1 MERREVK
8 LNGYV
13 YLIDDN
19 LYSAWIKKG
28 RIGRRKKYRV
38 PSKVA
43 INGVE
48 YTIDGI
54 DYGAYR
60 RNKTIRHLIIP
71 DTITH
76 LDEDAFRPMPNL
88 RSVYIGKGVRILQM
102 WNLGSCGKLQSLT
115 ISTENPH
122 LQVHDG
128 LVLSKDGKMLYT
140 SLFDRRHYDIPDG
153 VETVNQIAFWYNQRL
168 ESLSFPDSLRTIGD
182 NSFSFLPRLR
192 KIVLPEGLEKVST
205 QCFQMCEHLEYVYI
219 PSTLKQLDTHAFY
232 GCKSLKR
239 VIIRSDVIFRM
250 FFCKIIVFSTEVSVY
265 APDNLLKQHQ
275 PIEEYYEN
283 LFPIS
288 KLTNDNFHYDDI

>member
-8 LNGYV
+8 LNGNV
-13 YLIDDN
+13 YLVDESS
-19 LYSAWIKKG
+19 SAALIKKG
-28 RIGRRKKYRV
+28 RIGRRRKYRV

-60 RNKTIRHLIIP
+60 RNKTIHHLIIP
-71 DTITH
+71 DSITY
-76 LDEDAFRPMPNL
+76 LDEDAFRTMPNL
-88 RSVYIGKGVRILQM
+88 RSAHIGKGVKIIQM
-102 WNLGSCGKLQSLT
+102 WNFGDCRRLQSLT
-115 ISTENPH
+115 ISKENPH
-122 LQVHDG
+122 LQVRDG
-128 LVLSKDGKMLYT
+128 LVLSKNGKMLYT
-140 SLFDRRHYDIPDG
+140 SLYDRRHYDIPDG

-168 ESLSFPDSLRTIGD
+168 ESISFPSSLRTVGD

-192 KIVLPEGLEKVST
+192 KLVLPEGLEKIST
-205 QCFQMCEHLEYVYI
+205 QCFQMCENLEYVDL

-232 GCKSLKR
+232 GCKSLKK
-239 VIIRSDVIFRM
+239 VIIRSNVILGM
-250 FFCKIIVFSTEVSVY
+250 FFCKRIVFSTEVGVY

-275 PIEEYYEN
+275 PVAVYYEN

-288 KLTNDNFHYDDI
+288 QIINDKL

>member
-1 MERREVK
+1 MERRAVK
-8 LNGYV
+8 QNGNV
-13 YLIDDN
+13 YLIDESTRTA
-19 LYSAWIKKG
+19 LIKKG

-54 DYGAYR
+54 YFGAFR
-60 RNKTIRHLIIP
+60 GNRVIHHLTIP
-71 DTITH
+71 DTITY
-76 LDEDAFRPMPNL
+76 LDEDAFGAMPNL
-88 RSVYIGKGVRILQM
+88 RSAYIGKGVRIIQM
-102 WNLGSCGKLQSLT
+102 WNFGDCGRLQSLT

-128 LVLSKDGKMLYT
+128 LILSKDGKMLYT
-140 SLFDRRHYDIPDG
+140 SLYDRRHYDIPER

-168 ESLSFPDSLRTIGD
+168 ESISFPGSLRTVGD

-192 KIVLPEGLEKVST
+192 NLVLPEGLEKIST
-205 QCFQMCEHLEYVYI
+205 QCFQMCEILEHVDL

-232 GCKSLKR
+232 GCKSLKK
-239 VIIRSDVIFRM
+239 VIIRSNVILGM
-250 FFCKIIVFSTEVSVY
+250 FFCKRIVFSTEVSVY
-265 APDNLLKQHQ
+265 VPDDLLECHK
-275 PIEEYYEN
+275 PVVAYYEN

-288 KLTNDNFHYDDI
+288 KHTN

>member
-28 RIGRRKKYRV
+28 RIGRRKKYQV
-38 PSKVA
+38 PCKVV

-48 YTIDGI
+48 FTIDGI

-168 ESLSFPDSLRTIGD
+168 ESISFPSSLRTVGD

-192 KIVLPEGLEKVST
+192 KLVLPEGLEKIST
-205 QCFQMCEHLEYVYI
+205 QCFQMCENLEYVDL

-232 GCKSLKR
+232 GCKSLKK
-239 VIIRSDVIFRM
+239 VIIRSNVILGM
-250 FFCKIIVFSTEVSVY
+250 FFCKRIVFSTEVGVY

-275 PIEEYYEN
+275 PVAVYYEN

-288 KLTNDNFHYDDI
+288 QITNDKL

>member
-1 MERREVK
+1 MERRAVK
-8 LNGYV
+8 QNGNV
-13 YLIDDN
+13 YLIDESS
-19 LYSAWIKKG
+19 SAALIKKG

-38 PSKVA
+38 PSKVT
-43 INGVE
+43 INGEE

-122 LQVHDG
+122 LQVRDG

-140 SLFDRRHYDIPDG
+140 SLYDRRHYDIPDG

-168 ESLSFPDSLRTIGD
+168 ESISFPSSLRTVGD

-192 KIVLPEGLEKVST
+192 KLVLPEGLEKMST
-205 QCFQMCEHLEYVYI
+205 QCFQMCENLEYVDL
-219 PSTLKQLDTHAFY
+219 PSTLKQLDTQAFD
-232 GCKSLKR
+232 GCKSLQK
-239 VIIRSDVIFRM
+239 VIVRSNAILGM
-250 FFCKIIVFSTEVSVY
+250 FFCKRIVFSTEVGVY
-265 APDNLLKQHQ
+265 APDDLL
-275 PIEEYYEN
+275 ER
-283 LFPIS
+283 
-288 KLTNDNFHYDDI
+288 

>member
-205 QCFQMCEHLEYVYI
+205 QCFQMCENLEYVDL
-219 PSTLKQLDTHAFY
+219 PSTLRQLDKQAFY
-232 GCKSLKR
+232 GCRSLKR
-239 VIIRSDVIFRM
+239 IINRSDVILNM
-250 FFCKIIVFSTEVSVY
+250 PNCITNE
-265 APDNLLKQHQ
+265 
-275 PIEEYYEN
+275 
-283 LFPIS
+283 
-288 KLTNDNFHYDDI
+288 KLSYDYI

>member
-13 YLIDDN
+13 YSIDN
-19 LYSAWIKKG
+19 SARTAWIKKG

-38 PSKVA
+38 PSKVV

-54 DYGAYR
+54 DYCAFR
-60 RNKTIRHLIIP
+60 RNRTIHHLIIP
-71 DTITH
+71 DTITY
-76 LDEDAFRPMPNL
+76 LDEDAFRAMPNL
-88 RSVYIGKGVRILQM
+88 LSVYIGNGIRILQM
-102 WNLGSCGKLQSLT
+102 WNFGDCRRLQLLT
-115 ISTENPH
+115 ISSENPH
-122 LQVHDG
+122 LRVYGG

-140 SLFDRRHYDIPDG
+140 SLFDRRHYDIPEG

-168 ESLSFPDSLRTIGD
+168 ESLSFPCSLRTIGD

-192 KIVLPEGLEKVST
+192 KVILPEGVENVST
-205 QCFQMCEHLEYVYI
+205 QCFQMCENLEYVDL

-232 GCKSLKR
+232 GCRSLKK
-239 VIIRSDVIFRM
+239 VIIRSDVILRM
-250 FFCKIIVFSTEVSVY
+250 FFSKRIVFSTEVSVY
-265 APDNLLKQHQ
+265 APDNMLKQHQ
-275 PIEEYYEN
+275 PVVEFYEN

-288 KLTNDNFHYDDI
+288 KITNDKL

>member
-8 LNGYV
+8 LNGNV
-13 YLIDDN
+13 YLVDESS
-19 LYSAWIKKG
+19 SAALIKKG

-54 DYGAYR
+54 YFGAFR
-60 RNKTIRHLIIP
+60 GNRVIHHLTIP
-71 DTITH
+71 DSITY
-76 LDEDAFRPMPNL
+76 LDEDAFRTMPNL
-88 RSVYIGKGVRILQM
+88 RSAHIGKGVKIIQM
-102 WNLGSCGKLQSLT
+102 WNFGDCRRLQSLT
-115 ISTENPH
+115 ISKENPQ
-122 LQVHDG
+122 LQVRDG

-140 SLFDRRHYDIPDG
+140 SLYDRRHYDIPDG

-168 ESLSFPDSLRTIGD
+168 ESISFPSSLRIVGD

-192 KIVLPEGLEKVST
+192 KLVLPEGLEKVST

-232 GCKSLKR
+232 RCKSLKR

>member
-43 INGVE
+43 VNGVE

-54 DYGAYR
+54 DYCAFR
-60 RNKTIRHLIIP
+60 RNRAIHHLIIP
-71 DTITH
+71 DTITY
-76 LDEDAFRPMPNL
+76 LDEDAFRGMPNL
-88 RSVYIGKGVRILQM
+88 RSVYIGKGVRIIQM
-102 WNLGSCGKLQSLT
+102 WNFGSCRKLQSL
-115 ISTENPH
+115 IINKENPH
-122 LQVHDG
+122 LQVRGG

-140 SLFDRRHYDIPDG
+140 SLFDRRHYDIPEG

-168 ESLSFPDSLRTIGD
+168 ESLSFPGSLRTVGD

-192 KIVLPEGLEKVST
+192 KVVLPEGVEELST
-205 QCFQMCEHLEYVYI
+205 QCFQMCENLEYVDL
-219 PSTLKQLDTHAFY
+219 PSTLKQLDTHVFY
-232 GCKSLKR
+232 GCKSLKK
-239 VIIRSDVIFRM
+239 VIIRSNVILGM
-250 FFCKIIVFSTEVSVY
+250 FFCKRIVFSTEVGVY

-275 PIEEYYEN
+275 PVAVYYEN

-288 KLTNDNFHYDDI
+288 QITNDKL